1 MNSRRRE
8 MSTGILGRPPAGA
21 ATPLCPV
28 PDKNPLDTR
37 RGSHN
42 FRTFSD
48 MLKHPA
54 QTEGRIR
61 LAIHRIEKLL
71 YPETAPVQVS
81 LWNVGGEPV
90 PAEKA
95 FKAKYAPCTVGHRW
109 GGLWDTTW
117 FRFRGEVPKD
127 WKGREVVV
135 RVRLTNIG
143 REGFTAEGLIFQKG
157 KPVRAIN
164 ANRREVEIA
173 AKAKGGEKFEFFV
186 EAAANGGTNEAGET
200 QGLNLP
206 DYEGQPLFR
215 LEQAEL
221 AVFHREAFDYYHDFK
236 LAAQALEVLPEDSQ
250 RRGELRAALNES
262 VNRFDESDAATIR
275 PARAALRAVLRRH
288 NGDTAHT
295 LSAVG
300 HAHIDTAWLWPLR
313 ETIRKCARTFST
325 ALDYMDRYP
334 EYVFVCSQAQQY
346 AWMKAYYPEI
356 WDRIKKAVR
365 RGQWEPVGSMWI
377 ETDCNLASG
386 ESLIRQILHGKRYF
400 QKELG
405 YVTRDVWIPDVFGY
419 AASLPQIMKKSGV
432 EYFLTQ
438 KISWSQFNKFPHHTF
453 LWEGIDGTNI
463 FTHFPPADTY
473 NSEVSPKELAYNV
486 KNFKDHDRASRSLL
500 VYGFGDGGGGPTIEM
515 LEKARRLGDFEG
527 LPKVV
532 SEKAI
537 TFFEK
542 AEADA
547 RDLPVWVG
555 ELYLELHRGT
565 YTTQAKNKRGNRKSE
580 FLLRDAEFFDAV
592 TLALAP
598 QRIERAADPKRAVY
612 DVTGL
617 HEPGANTHR
626 AALDRAWKLV
636 LLNQF
641 HDIIPGSSIHWVYRD
656 SDRDYETIRELG
668 ESVRDSALTSLDGL
682 VDTRAFQHPVVISN
696 TLGIRRR
703 EIVDLPDGSP
713 ASVDVP
719 PCGYVVVENG
729 DPFLRATDGPV
740 KAVASRKG
748 ITLENG
754 LVRVKINAAGH
765 LTSVYDLR
773 AKREALAGEGNV
785 FHLHEDI
792 PNCWDAWDVDVFY
805 KEKFQTLGGLE
816 KLEIIESG
824 PLRATVQLVRV
835 FGKSRLG
842 QRIVLRAG
850 SARLDFATTVD
861 WQENQKMLKVAFPA
875 AIHAASATY
884 EIQYG
889 HLERP
894 THTNTS
900 WDLAR
905 FEVCAQKWAD
915 LSEPG
920 YGVALLNDCKY
931 GYDIQGNVMRLSL
944 LRAPVSPDPVADR
957 GTHEFTYALLPH
969 AGDLRQG
976 RVIEEAYALNVPLIV
991 RATEP
996 RSGPLPSSHSFFRT
1010 SREGAVIEAVKVA
1023 EDGGSLIVRLYEA
1036 EGGRGPAVL
1045 TTTLPVRKAWRADLL
1060 ENDQQAL
1067 VLREGAVRLDL
1078 KPFEI
1083 VTIKFTL

>member
-1 MNSRRRE
+1 
-8 MSTGILGRPPAGA
+8 
-21 ATPLCPV
+21 
-28 PDKNPLDTR
+28 
-37 RGSHN
+37 
-42 FRTFSD
+42 

-54 QTEGRIR
+54 LTEGRI
-61 LAIHRIEKLL
+61 LNALNRIEKLIHT
-71 YPETAPVQVS
+71 PTAPVEVS
-81 LWNVGGEPV
+81 HWPVHGEPV
-90 PAEKA
+90 SAEKA
-95 FKAKYAPCTVGHRW
+95 FKAKYTPFRVGEKW
-109 GGLWDTTW
+109 GALWDTEW
-117 FRFRGEVPKD
+117 FRFRGAVPRE
-127 WKGREVVV
+127 WKGREVVA
-135 RVRLTNIG
+135 RIRLTNDG
-143 REGFTAEGLIFQKG
+143 REGFTAEGLIYQNG
-157 KPVRAIN
+157 KLIRAIN
-164 ANRREVEIA
+164 ANRREIEIA
-173 AKAKGGEKFEFFV
+173 APAKGGERFEFFV
-186 EAAANGGTNEAGET
+186 EAAANGGSNEAGET
-200 QGLNLP
+200 MGLNLP
-206 DYEGQPLFR
+206 DYDGPPRFR

-221 AVFHREAFDYYHDFK
+221 ACFNRAAFDYLQDFK
-236 LAAQALEVLPEDSQ
+236 LAYEAMAVFPEDSQ

-262 VNRFDESDAATIR
+262 VNRFDAEDPASIR
-275 PARAALRAVLRRH
+275 PARAALRDVLRRR
-288 NGDTAHT
+288 NGETVHT

-325 ALDYMDRYP
+325 ALDYMETYP

-386 ESLIRQILHGKRYF
+386 ESLVRQILHGKRWF
-400 QKELG
+400 KQELG
-405 YVTRDVWIPDVFGY
+405 YETRDVWIPDVFGY
-419 AASLPQIMKKSGV
+419 AASLPQIMEKSGV

-453 LWEGIDGTNI
+453 LWEGIDGTRI

-473 NSEVSPKELAYNV
+473 NAVISPSELLHNV

-515 LEKARRLGDFEG
+515 LEKARRLRDFDG

-542 AEADA
+542 AGADA

-565 YTTQAKNKRGNRKSE
+565 YTTQARNKRGNRKSE

-598 QRIERAADPKRAVY
+598 KRKEKSADPGRAVY

-617 HEPGANTHR
+617 NEPHAQTHR

-641 HDIIPGSSIHWVYRD
+641 HDIIPGSSINWVYRD
-656 SDRDYETIRELG
+656 SDRDYETIRVLG
-668 ESVRDSALTSLDGL
+668 ESVRDSALSSLDGL
-682 VDTRAFQHPVVISN
+682 VDTRAFKQPVAISN
-696 TLGIRRR
+696 TLSYRRC
-703 EIVDLPDGSP
+703 EVIDLPDGTP
-713 ASVDVP
+713 ARVDVP
-719 PCGYVVVENG
+719 PCGYVVVDKKDG
-729 DPFLRATDGPV
+729 RLRANDAPV
-740 KAVASRKG
+740 TVTTRGGKSRLAPSGKG

-765 LTSVYDLR
+765 LTSVYDLL
-773 AKREALAGEGNV
+773 AKREALAGDGNV

-792 PNCWDAWDVDVFY
+792 PNMWDAWDVDVFY
-805 KEKFQTLGGLE
+805 KEKFATLGGLE
-816 KLEIIESG
+816 TLEVLESG
-824 PLRATVQLVRV
+824 PLRASIRLVRV
-835 FGKSRLG
+835 FGKSRIE
-842 QRIVLRAG
+842 QRIILRAG
-850 SARLDFATTVD
+850 SARIDFATTVD

-875 AIHAASATY
+875 AIRAASATY

-894 THTNTS
+894 THVNTS
-900 WDLAR
+900 WDMAR

-931 GYDIQGNVMRLSL
+931 GHDIQGNVLRLSL
-944 LRAPVSPDPVADR
+944 LRAPVSPDPLADR

-969 AGDLRQG
+969 AGDIRQG

-991 RATEP
+991 RDMKSQNGT
-996 RSGPLPSSHSFFRT
+996 LPASHSFFCINRQ
-1010 SREGAVIEAVKVA
+1010 GAVIEAIKVA
-1023 EDGGSLIVRLYEA
+1023 EDGGAIIVRLYES
-1036 EGGRGPAVL
+1036 EGSRGPLIL
-1045 TTTLPVRKAWRADLL
+1045 TTTLPVRKACLADLL
-1060 ENDQQAL
+1060 ENDLQPL
-1067 VLREGAVRLDL
+1067 TLREGAVRLDL

-1083 VTIKFTL
+1083 VTVKFTI

>member
-1 MNSRRRE
+1 MQ
-8 MSTGILGRPPAGA
+8 
-21 ATPLCPV
+21 
-28 PDKNPLDTR
+28 
-37 RGSHN
+37 
-42 FRTFSD
+42 
-48 MLKHPA
+48 KHPVL
-54 QTEGRIR
+54 TEGRIR
-61 LAIHRIEKLL
+61 HAVSRIEKLIYTPTQPL
-71 YPETAPVQVS
+71 EIGHWA
-81 LWNVGGEPV
+81 VGGEPV

-95 FKAKYAPCTVGHRW
+95 FKARFAPFAVGGMW
-109 GGLWDTTW
+109 GPLWDTSW
-117 FRFRGEVPKD
+117 FRFRGEVPRE
-127 WKGREVVV
+127 WKGREVVA
-135 RVRLTNIG
+135 RVRLTNDG
-143 REGFTAEGLIFQKG
+143 REGFTAEGLIYQDG
-157 KPVRAIN
+157 KLVRAIN
-164 ANRREVEIA
+164 ANRRELEIA
-173 AKAKGGEKFEFFV
+173 AKAKGGERLEFFV

-200 QGLNLP
+200 LGLNRP
-206 DYEGQPLFR
+206 DYHGTPRFR

-221 AVFHREAFDYYHDFK
+221 ACFNREAFDYFQDFK
-236 LAAQALEVLPEDSQ
+236 LAFEALMVLPEDSQ

-262 VNRFDESDAATIR
+262 VNRFDAEDPATIR
-275 PARAALRAVLRRH
+275 AARAALRGVLRRR
-288 NGDTAHT
+288 NGETVHT

-346 AWMKAYYPEI
+346 AWMKAYYPDI

-386 ESLIRQILHGKRYF
+386 ESLVRQILHGKRYF

-419 AASLPQIMKKSGV
+419 AATLPQIMKQSGV

-453 LWEGIDGTNI
+453 LWEGIDGTQI

-473 NSEVSPKELAYNV
+473 NAVISPAELTHNV
-486 KNFKDHDRASRSLL
+486 KNFKDHERASRSLL

-515 LEKARRLGDFEG
+515 LEKARRLRDFEG

-580 FLLRDAEFFDAV
+580 FLLHDAEFFDAV

-598 QRIERAADPKRAVY
+598 KRVEQAADPKRAVY

-617 HEPGANTHR
+617 NEPGANTHR

-641 HDIIPGSSIHWVYRD
+641 HDIIPGSSINWVYRD

-668 ESVRDSALTSLDGL
+668 ESVRESALASLGGL
-682 VDTRAFQHPVVISN
+682 VDTRAFKHPAVISN

-703 EIVDLPDGSP
+703 EVVDLPDGTP

-719 PCGYVVVENG
+719 PCGYVVVEKS
-729 DPFLRATDGPV
+729 DAFLRATDIPV
-740 KAVASRKG
+740 KVSASRKG
-748 ITLENG
+748 LTLENG
-754 LVRVKINAAGH
+754 MVRVKINAAGH
-765 LTSVYDLR
+765 LSSVYDLR
-773 AKREALAGEGNV
+773 AKREALAEEGNV

-792 PNCWDAWDVDVFY
+792 PNKWDAWDVDAFY
-805 KEKFQTLGGLE
+805 KEKFETLGGLE
-816 KLEIIESG
+816 TLELIESG
-824 PLRATVQLVRV
+824 PLRATVRLVRV
-835 FGKSRLG
+835 FGKSRLE
-842 QRIVLRAG
+842 QRIILRGG

-875 AIHAASATY
+875 AIRAASATY

-931 GYDIQGNVMRLSL
+931 GHDIQGNVLRLSL

-991 RATEP
+991 RDTKP
-996 RSGPLPSSHSFFRT
+996 RLGSLPSSHSFFRT
-1010 SREGAVIEAVKVA
+1010 SRDGAVIEAVKVA
-1023 EDGGSLIVRLYEA
+1023 EDGGSVIVRLYEA

-1060 ENDQQAL
+1060 ENEQQAL
-1067 VLREGAVRLDL
+1067 TLREGAVRLDL

-1083 VTIKFTL
+1083 VTIKFAL

>member
-1 MNSRRRE
+1 
-8 MSTGILGRPPAGA
+8 
-21 ATPLCPV
+21 
-28 PDKNPLDTR
+28 
-37 RGSHN
+37 
-42 FRTFSD
+42 
-48 MLKHPA
+48 MLKHPSL
-54 QTEGRIR
+54 TEGRIR
-61 LAIHRIEKLL
+61 LALRRIETLIHT
-71 YPETAPVQVS
+71 PVVPVETAI
-81 LWNVGGEPV
+81 WNVGGEPV

-95 FKAKYAPCTVGHRW
+95 FKAKYAPFKVGGMW
-109 GGLWDTTW
+109 GALWDTAW
-117 FRFRGEVPKD
+117 FRFRGEVPPE
-127 WKGREVVV
+127 WKGREVVA
-135 RVRLTNIG
+135 RIQLTNIG
-143 REGFTAEGLIFQKG
+143 REGFTAEGMIFQNG

-206 DYEGQPLFR
+206 DYGGTPLFR

-221 AVFHREAFDYYHDFK
+221 ACVNREAFDYYHDFK
-236 LAAQALEVLPEDSQ
+236 LASEVMEVLPEDTQ

-262 VNRFDESDAATIR
+262 VNLFTETDPSSIKA
-275 PARAALRAVLRRH
+275 ARAALRGVMRRH

-325 ALDYMDRYP
+325 ALDYMDKYP
-334 EYVFVCSQAQQY
+334 DYIFVCSQAQQY

-386 ESLIRQILHGKRYF
+386 ESLVRQILHGKRYF
-400 QKELG
+400 AKELG
-405 YVTRDVWIPDVFGY
+405 YQTRDVWIPDVFGY

-453 LWEGIDGTNI
+453 LWEGIDGTRI

-473 NSEVSPKELAYNV
+473 NCEVTPAELVYNV
-486 KNFKDHDRASRSLL
+486 KNFKEHGRASRSLL

-515 LEKARRLGDFEG
+515 LEKAERLGDFEG
-527 LPKVV
+527 LPKV
-532 SEKAI
+532 ELENAI

-565 YTTQAKNKRGNRKSE
+565 YTSQARNKRGNRKSE
-580 FLLRDAEFFDAV
+580 FLLHDAEFFDAV
-592 TLALAP
+592 TLSLAP
-598 QRIERAADPKRAVY
+598 DRKESAADPKRAVY

-617 HEPGANTHR
+617 GEKDAHTHR
-626 AALDRAWKLV
+626 SALDRAWKLV

-641 HDIIPGSSIHWVYRD
+641 HDIIPGSSIHWVYQD
-656 SDRDYETIRELG
+656 SDRDYETVRALG
-668 ESVRDSALTSLDGL
+668 ESVRDSALGSLESL
-682 VDTRAFQHPVVISN
+682 VDTREFLHPVLIFN
-696 TLGIRRR
+696 TLGFRRR
-703 EIVDLPDGSP
+703 EIISLPGGAA

-719 PCGYVVVENG
+719 PCGYAVVDAKDKFLHTAEN
-729 DPFLRATDGPV
+729 PVSAT
-740 KAVASRKG
+740 ATRQG

-754 LVRVKINAAGH
+754 VVRVKINAKGH
-765 LTSVYDLR
+765 LASVYDLR
-773 AKREALAGEGNV
+773 AKREALSAPGNV
-785 FHLHEDI
+785 LHLHEDI
-792 PNCWDAWDVDVFY
+792 PNRWDAWDVDIFY
-805 KEKFQTLGGLE
+805 KEKFETLDGLD
-816 KLEIIESG
+816 KLELIENS
-824 PLRATVQLVRV
+824 PLRAIVRV
-835 FGKSRLG
+835 RRSFGKSLLE
-842 QRIVLRAG
+842 QDIILRAD
-850 SARLDFATTVD
+850 SARIDFSTEVN
-861 WQENQKMLKVAFPA
+861 WQESQKMLKVAFPVD
-875 AIHAASATY
+875 IHSPRATY

-915 LSEPG
+915 LSETG

-931 GYDIQGNVMRLSL
+931 GYDIQDNVMRLSL
-944 LRAPVSPDPVADR
+944 LRAPISPDPLADR
-957 GTHEFTYALLPH
+957 GHQKFTYALLPH
-969 AGDLRQG
+969 AGDLRQAG
-976 RVIEEAYALNVPLIV
+976 VIEEAYALNVPLLA
-991 RATEP
+991 RETEP
-996 RSGPLPSSHSFFRT
+996 TAGPLPASHSFFQLDR
-1010 SREGAVIEAVKVA
+1010 GVIEVIKVA
-1023 EDGGSLIVRLYEA
+1023 EDGGAIIVRFYEA
-1036 EGGRGPAVL
+1036 RGARGAASL
-1045 TTTLPVRKAWRADLL
+1045 STTLPVRKACLATMMEEDQKALL
-1060 ENDQQAL
+1060 LKD
-1067 VLREGAVRLDL
+1067 GAVKVDM

-1083 VTIKFTL
+1083 VTVKFTL